1 MWNCYV
7 SCMSIAQYFNW
18 NKANTT
24 RRVDHAVTMA
34 VTQGGS
40 RIQAGGSWMLV
51 LDFPDFFSVEPLLY
65 IRLICGDLQWFSVF
79 RQTVCRSYITCN
91 LQSVVFRY
99 FFSLQF
105 AYRID
110 VHSKESTGLMEK
122 VRKHTFLPV
131 LDDHND
137 LLILRVHTKF
147 QRLIRKFLA

>member
-51 LDFPDFFSVEPLLY
+51 LDFSDFFSVEPPLY
-65 IRLICGDLQWFSVF
+65 FRLICGDLQWFLVF
-79 RQTVCRSYITCN
+79 RQTVYRCTYN
-91 LQSVVFRY
+91 PQSVVFRY
-99 FFSLQF
+99 FLSLRF

-131 LDDHND
+131 LDSHDD